1 MTTGVPCFSPM
12 IRNDCRYCE
21 DGPGWKPPPAEA
33 MSERQRRRLERD
45 ALADDVGALAMASS
59 SSTPTAS
66 AMTPVSSG
74 RFSATFNP
82 YQSQWKPAALV
93 AGSSPSSVIVDLSS
107 AALRG
112 KAPLA
117 VRLAWPLAGGVR
129 GVDADTCCPTRAIQD
144 GHGICMPGGCPLY
157 SAISELPA
165 NPFFAAI
172 VGGKCQ
178 CEAPQVCDA

>member
-1 MTTGVPCFSPM
+1 M
-12 IRNDCRYCE
+12 IYNAYRYCE

-33 MSERQRRRLERD
+33 ASERQRRRLERD
-45 ALADDVGALAMASS
+45 ALADDDVALATTTSS
-59 SSTPTAS
+59 SSRPTAS
-66 AMTPVSSG
+66 AMTPVSRWGGG

-82 YQSQWKPAALV
+82 YQSQWKPVALL
-93 AGSSPSSVIVDLSS
+93 AGPASSSVIVDLSS
-107 AALRG
+107 AALQG
-112 KAPLA
+112 KVPLA

-157 SAISELPA
+157 SAVSELPA
-165 NPFFAAI
+165 NPFFAAV